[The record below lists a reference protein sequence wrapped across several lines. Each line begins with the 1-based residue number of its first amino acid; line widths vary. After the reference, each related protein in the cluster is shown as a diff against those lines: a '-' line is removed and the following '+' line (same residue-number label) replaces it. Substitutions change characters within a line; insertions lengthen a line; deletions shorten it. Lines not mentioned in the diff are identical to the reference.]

1 MNIQKIDHIAIAVSD
16 LEKSTALYRD
26 IFKLPY
32 HGTQTLEDQKVKVAF
47 FTCGDTEIELV
58 QALTPDAAVNRFIE
72 KQGEGLYHIA
82 FQVDDAAEAMQYLSE
97 KGLKLGSEGPA
108 PGANETKVG
117 FVRRSSTGGVIVE
130 LVEHAE

>member
-16 LEKSTALYRD
+16 LEKSIPLYRD

-32 HGTQTLEDQKVKVAF
+32 HGVQTLENQNVKVAF
-47 FTCGDTEIELV
+47 FTCGEVEIELV
-58 QALTPDAAVNRFIE
+58 QGLGPDAAVNRFIE

-82 FQVDDAAEAMQYLSE
+82 LRVDDAAETMHYLSE
-97 KGLKLGSEGPA
+97 KGLRLGSAEPSA
-108 PGANETKVG
+108 GANDTKVG
-117 FVRRSSTGGVIVE
+117 FIRRSSTGGVIVE